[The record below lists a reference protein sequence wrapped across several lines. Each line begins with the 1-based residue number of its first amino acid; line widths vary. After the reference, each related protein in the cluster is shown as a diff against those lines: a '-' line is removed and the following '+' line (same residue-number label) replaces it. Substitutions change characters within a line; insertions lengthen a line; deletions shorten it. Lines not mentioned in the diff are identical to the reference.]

1 MAQLRDKRITLRVKL
16 INGLNASGKPKYKMI
31 SFKDINPAITE
42 DQLLEFGTNA
52 AIDHVFELSFVYK
65 SQVEKVVQ
73 A

>member
-1 MAQLRDKRITLRVKL
+1 MAQLREKRITLRVKL

-42 DQLLEFGTNA
+42 DQLLELGTKLA
-52 AIDHVFELSFVYK
+52 SLQELELSEVYR

>member
-1 MAQLRDKRITLRVKL
+1 MAQLRDRKITLRVKL
-16 INGLNASGKPKYKMI
+16 INGLNANGKPKYKTL

-42 DQLLEFGTNA
+42 EQLLELGA
-52 AIDHVFELSFVYK
+52 RLAGLQELELSDIYK